1 MWTLQTWAV
10 VLYAEG
16 SSLSESVMSEPTI
29 ASVPE
34 LSSSP
39 PLQGERVTFTGTLGA
54 MTHAQAAA
62 IVVQHG
68 GEATE
73 HVSGQTTMLVVG
85 EEGWPLEEDGQP
97 SVKLQ
102 QVTQRNAEGASIRVV
117 NEADFLHLVGLSERR
132 DEVRRLYTPAML
144 SRLLDVPVHVIRGWE
159 RAGLIRP
166 VQKIYRLPHF
176 DFREVNGARTLS
188 HLLEAGVP
196 RVEIERSLRN
206 LPERWGGG
214 DRPLEQLEL
223 LERDRHVVVRDQ
235 HGYVTPSNGQR
246 LFDFEP
252 MAEET
257 TSSEISGDEDHAS
270 IPFLQKVES
279 DHWSARDWFVEGCRH
294 YVDGEVDSAI
304 ESFRLSLMTE
314 PDNPEVHFHLAE
326 CLYRQKHTRAALERY
341 YVAAELDHEYLE
353 AWTQVGCVHREL
365 GHLESALDAFD
376 IALDVHPDYADAHYH
391 RAETLYEMGRAEEA
405 IDHWQTY
412 LEHDSRGPWADTAR
426 QRLAN
431 LRSEI

>member
-1 MWTLQTWAV
+1 MP
-10 VLYAEG
+10 VLESSTPTPLT
-16 SSLSESVMSEPTI
+16 SSL
-29 ASVPE
+29 
-34 LSSSP
+34 
-39 PLQGERVTFTGTLGA
+39 PLQGERVSFTGTLGA
-54 MTHAQAAA
+54 MTHAQAAEL
-62 IVVQHG
+62 VSEQG
-68 GEATE
+68 GEATDN
-73 HVSGQTTMLVVG
+73 VSRQTTMLVVG

-102 QVTQRNAEGASIRVV
+102 QVTEWNTEGASIRVV

-196 RVEIERSLRN
+196 RAEIERSLRN

-223 LERDRHVVVRDQ
+223 LERDRHVVVRDE
-235 HGYVTPSNGQR
+235 HGFVTPGNGQR
-246 LFDFEP
+246 LFDFDGGPREDA
-252 MAEET
+252 AEE
-257 TSSEISGDEDHAS
+257 SSEEEERTSL
-270 IPFLQKVES
+270 PFLQKQQSE
-279 DHWSARDWFVEGCRH
+279 HWSARDWFVEGCRQ
-294 YVDGEVDSAI
+294 YVDGEVEEAI

-314 PDNPEVHFHLAE
+314 SSNPEVHFHLAE
-326 CLYRQKHTRAALERY
+326 CLYRQKHPRAALERY
-341 YVAAELDHEYLE
+341 YVAAELDQEYLE

-365 GHLESALDAFD
+365 GQLESALDAFD
-376 IALDVHPDYADAHYH
+376 IALDVHADYADAHYH
-391 RAETLYEMGRAEEA
+391 RAETLFELDRAEEA
-405 IDHWQTY
+405 VGHWQTY
-412 LEHDSRGPWADTAR
+412 LEHDSRGPWADMAR

-431 LRSEI
+431 LKSEV

>member
-1 MWTLQTWAV
+1 
-10 VLYAEG
+10 
-16 SSLSESVMSEPTI
+16 MSEP
-29 ASVPE
+29 ADSPE
-34 LSSSP
+34 PTLTTPLLASSP
-39 PLQGERVTFTGTLGA
+39 PLQGERVSFTGTLGA
-54 MTHAQAAA
+54 MTHAQAGELVA
-62 IVVQHG
+62 QHG

-73 HVSGQTTMLVVG
+73 HVSRQTTMLVVG

-102 QVTQRNAEGASIRVV
+102 QVTEWNAEGATIRVV

-188 HLLEAGVP
+188 QLLEAGVP
-196 RVEIERSLRN
+196 RAEIERSLRN

-223 LERDRHVVVRDQ
+223 LERDRHVVVRDE
-235 HGYVTPSNGQR
+235 HGFVTPSSGQR
-246 LFDFEP
+246 LFDFDGEP
-252 MAEET
+252 AEDVTQE
-257 TSSEISGDEDHAS
+257 SSEDEGHAS
-270 IPFLQKVES
+270 LPFQQKPQSE
-279 DHWSARDWFVEGCRH
+279 HWSARDWFVEGCRQ
-294 YVDGEVDSAI
+294 YVDSEVDAAI

-314 PDNPEVHFHLAE
+314 PSNPEVHFHLAE

-341 YVAAELDHEYLE
+341 YVAAELDQEYLE
-353 AWTQVGCVHREL
+353 AWTQVGCVHQEL
-365 GHLESALDAFD
+365 GQLESALDAFD
-376 IALDVHPDYADAHYH
+376 IALDVHADYADAHYH
-391 RAETLYEMGRAEEA
+391 RAETLLELGRAEEA
-405 IDHWQTY
+405 VGHWETY
-412 LEHDSRGPWADTAR
+412 LEHDSRGPWADIAR

-431 LRSEI
+431 LQSEI